1 MNSLT
6 HSHCGDIP
14 KQSLVVC
21 CLIRSSSGLTGNGRP
36 ENGKPIIANFQTAEN
51 AEPGNGKSFQ
61 KVENGRVTALAFTFV
76 FFAPPF
82 FTF

>member
-1 MNSLT
+1 
-6 HSHCGDIP
+6 
-14 KQSLVVC
+14 
-21 CLIRSSSGLTGNGRP
+21 LTGNGRP